1 MKTEKK
7 PSPEEQVQ
15 EEATREQDSRNWW
28 ESAQFSDERQESER

>member
-7 PSPEEQVQ
+7 PSLEAQIQ
-15 EEATREQDSRNWW
+15 EENIREQDGQNWW